1 MVDCRRRKIE
11 CDRDGVVAHSYHAN
25 PYDYLMMVQQSLLL
39 LSLKEF
45 VLQLRIDNEDEYVR
59 FT

>member
-1 MVDCRRRKIE
+1 VVDCRHRTIE

-25 PYDYLMMVQQSLLL
+25 PYDYSMMVLQSLLL
-39 LSLKEF
+39 LPEF
-45 VLQLRIDNEDEYVR
+45 VLQLLIENEDKYVR